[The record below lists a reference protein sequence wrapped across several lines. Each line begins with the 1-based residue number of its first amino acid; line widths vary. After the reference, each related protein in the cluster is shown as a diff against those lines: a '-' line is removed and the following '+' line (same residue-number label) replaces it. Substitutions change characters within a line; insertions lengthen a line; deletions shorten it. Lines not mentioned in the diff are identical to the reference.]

1 MDAIA
6 IRDVLR
12 NDYSD
17 DLDRRR
23 KIICLSAIGLLISA
37 SFLYIKQE

>member
-17 DLDRRR
+17 DLQ
-23 KIICLSAIGLLISA
+23 KKKNYLFIS
-37 SFLYIKQE
+37 YWVG